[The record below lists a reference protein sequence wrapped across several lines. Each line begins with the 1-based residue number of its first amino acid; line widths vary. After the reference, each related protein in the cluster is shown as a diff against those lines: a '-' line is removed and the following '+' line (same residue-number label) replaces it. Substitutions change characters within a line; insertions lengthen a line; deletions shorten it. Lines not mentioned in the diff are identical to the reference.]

1 MTNPRSS
8 NRRAPWAFIIALLL
22 FVCWVGCMGMD
33 GGSYDTSSGDYGV
46 SRKAAAPQSSTG
58 LSDDWGGDGGLD
70 RFASLEVAEAAAY
83 DHEAK
88 ADGDYGARG
97 SGGDKSETATN
108 AIIEGRKLIRTGDIS
123 VTVEDYQPFR
133 EALDGKL
140 KELGGFVS
148 DASLDHYSGRVSWA
162 TLTVRVSSQH
172 FDELVG
178 WAESEVEVSG
188 LNISTQDV
196 TEEWVDV
203 KSRIDNWKATE
214 ARLLEILDDRT
225 ADLGDVLAVERE
237 LARVR
242 EEIERAEGR
251 LRVLAD
257 QVELATLTIHVSVRN
272 PYDPPVDPPGFGSQI
287 ADVFTASLEMMLNV
301 AKGITLLT
309 VGASPWLLILLVAA
323 YLFYRFVRMLV
334 RRKSA

>member
-1 MTNPRSS
+1 M
-8 NRRAPWAFIIALLL
+8 A
-22 FVCWVGCMGMD
+22 MG
-33 GGSYDTSSGDYGV
+33 GESYDPSSGDYGYAQK
-46 SRKAAAPQSSTG
+46 SSAPSSSTG
-58 LSDDWGGDGGLD
+58 LSDDWGGEGGID
-70 RFASLEVAEAAAY
+70 RFASLELEEARAIAPT
-83 DHEAK
+83 DSA
-88 ADGDYGARG
+88 ARG
-97 SGGDKSETATN
+97 AKKDESAGSVVD
-108 AIIEGRKLIRTGDIS
+108 GRKLIRTGDIS
-123 VTVEDYQPFR
+123 VTVEDYEPFR
-133 EALDGKL
+133 DALDEKL
-140 KELGGFVS
+140 RLLGGFVS
-148 DASLDHYSGRVSWA
+148 DANLDHYSGRVSWA

-178 WAESEVEVSG
+178 WAESEVEVGS

-272 PYDPPVDPPGFGSQI
+272 PYDPPVDPPGFGRQI
-287 ADVFTASLEMMLNV
+287 ADVFMASLEMMVNV

-309 VGASPWLLILLVAA
+309 VGAAPWLLILLVSA
-323 YLFYRFVRMLV
+323 YLFYRFVRFLV

>member
-1 MTNPRSS
+1 MTTHRSPS
-8 NRRAPWAFIIALLL
+8 RRAPWAFVFALLL
-22 FVCWVGCMGMD
+22 FACWAGCMAM
-33 GGSYDTSSGDYGV
+33 GGESYDTSSGDYGV
-46 SRKAAAPQSSTG
+46 SRKVAAPQSSTG
-58 LSDDWGGDGGLD
+58 LSDDWGGEGGLD
-70 RFASLEVAEAAAY
+70 RFASLEEAREYDGIADAESA
-83 DHEAK
+83 
-88 ADGDYGARG
+88 ARG
-97 SGGDKSETATN
+97 SAVDKSETTSN
-108 AIIEGRKLIRTGDIS
+108 SIVEGRKLIRTGDIS
-123 VTVEDYQPFR
+123 VNVEEYQPFR
-133 EALDGKL
+133 QALDERL

-178 WAESEVEVSG
+178 WAESEVEVSS
-188 LNISTQDV
+188 LNITTQDV

-214 ARLLEILDDRT
+214 TRLLEILDDRT

-287 ADVFTASLEMMLNV
+287 ADIFMASLEMMLNV

>member
-1 MTNPRSS
+1 MAVGGDSS
-8 NRRAPWAFIIALLL
+8 
-22 FVCWVGCMGMD
+22 
-33 GGSYDTSSGDYGV
+33 SSADYGIAQK
-46 SRKAAAPQSSTG
+46 SAAPASSAG
-58 LSDDWGGDGGLD
+58 LSDDWGGEGGLD
-70 RFASLEVAEAAAY
+70 RTSRMVLAEEAPAEGEPARGHRAEAGQ
-83 DHEAK
+83 DSVV
-88 ADGDYGARG
+88 D
-97 SGGDKSETATN
+97 
-108 AIIEGRKLIRTGDIS
+108 GRKLIRTGSIS
-123 VTVEDYQPFR
+123 VTVEDYSPFR
-133 EALDGKL
+133 EALDGEL

-178 WAESEVEVSG
+178 WAESEVEVTS

-203 KSRIDNWKATE
+203 RSRIDNWKATE

-237 LARVR
+237 LSRVR

-272 PYDPPVDPPGFGSQI
+272 PYDPVVDPPGFGRQI
-287 ADVFTASLEMMLNV
+287 ADVFSGSLEMMLNV
-301 AKGITLLT
+301 GKGVVLLT
-309 VGASPWLLILLVAA
+309 VGAAPWLLVLIVVA

-334 RRKSA
+334 RRRSA